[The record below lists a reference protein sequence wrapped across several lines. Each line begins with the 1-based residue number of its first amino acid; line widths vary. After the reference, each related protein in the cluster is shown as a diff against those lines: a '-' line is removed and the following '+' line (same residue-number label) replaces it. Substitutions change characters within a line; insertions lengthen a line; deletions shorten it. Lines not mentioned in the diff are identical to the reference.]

1 MDLYSG
7 LKVFPCLLFN
17 SFWQLLTLYLSFLIT
32 GGQGDSKLR
41 ELSPL
46 SPAFLSWMVIADIE
60 PIVEKYVLEATFLFF
75 LKMLYITLL
84 STLIFAHYLIS
95 QALSILRF
103 FGSFTV
109 RLRFDREKKNPSDS
123 QKCTTSVCAPFAS
136 SFTDLLNSSGLIKSP
151 WVRALAL
158 LPQSFVS

>member
-1 MDLYSG
+1 
-7 LKVFPCLLFN
+7 
-17 SFWQLLTLYLSFLIT
+17 
-32 GGQGDSKLR
+32 
-41 ELSPL
+41 
-46 SPAFLSWMVIADIE
+46 MVIADIE

-109 RLRFDREKKNPSDS
+109 RLRFDREKKSIR
-123 QKCTTSVCAPFAS
+123 
-136 SFTDLLNSSGLIKSP
+136 FTKVHHLSMCSLCQLIYRSAEQL
-151 WVRALAL
+151 R
-158 LPQSFVS
+158 SY